1 MSTPLTRRRFF
12 AIAATLAAGVGIPFA
27 ISRKTNQPTH
37 SASSNQE
44 EQPVIW
50 RGIALGSGA
59 ELRLFGV
66 ERKQAE
72 MLVNKVLAEVSRLE
86 KIFSLYR
93 DDSLISRLN
102 REGRLKN
109 PPSDF
114 LQLLSISRDI
124 HQLTQGAFDPSIQPL
139 WNLYAD
145 YFRRN
150 PKTETPPSE
159 RSIKDT
165 LKLVDFNKVYFDTKE
180 IRFAQKGMGLS
191 LNGIAQG
198 YITDKVV
205 ELLKQQG
212 VTQALIDMGEIYG
225 FDNANRREWNV
236 SIRNP
241 DQEDQILIT
250 IAMKNQAFATSGG
263 YGTVMDEAGKFTH
276 LFDPRTGGSQPRYK
290 SMSVMAESAA
300 VADAFSTAFSIMDE
314 AAIRTAAQVKKAQVW
329 LVMPNNELKKIGS

>member
-12 AIAATLAAGVGIPFA
+12 AIAATFAAGVGIPFA

-37 SASSNQE
+37 PASLNQE

-72 MLVNKVLAEVSRLE
+72 ILVNKVLAEVSRLE

-145 YFRRN
+145 HFRRN

-165 LKLVDFNKVYFDTKE
+165 LKLVDFNKVDFDT
-180 IRFAQKGMGLS
+180 
-191 LNGIAQG
+191 
-198 YITDKVV
+198 
-205 ELLKQQG
+205 
-212 VTQALIDMGEIYG
+212 YG
-225 FDNANRREWNV
+225 GDLR
-236 SIRNP
+236 
-241 DQEDQILIT
+241 L
-250 IAMKNQAFATSGG
+250 
-263 YGTVMDEAGKFTH
+263 
-276 LFDPRTGGSQPRYK
+276 
-290 SMSVMAESAA
+290 
-300 VADAFSTAFSIMDE
+300 
-314 AAIRTAAQVKKAQVW
+314 
-329 LVMPNNELKKIGS
+329 